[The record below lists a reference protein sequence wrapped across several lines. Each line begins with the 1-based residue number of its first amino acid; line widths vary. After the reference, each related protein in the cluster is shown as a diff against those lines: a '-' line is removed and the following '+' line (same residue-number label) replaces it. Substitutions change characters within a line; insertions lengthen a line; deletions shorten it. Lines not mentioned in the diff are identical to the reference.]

1 MGLADAEAELDKVF
15 NFVFVTSELVVVE
28 LTNALMYIWIF
39 RFFLPS
45 SFCPFRFV
53 KLTAVSAAGSIC
65 SLTACSTNNH

>member
-15 NFVFVTSELVVVE
+15 YVVFVTSKLVVVE

-45 SFCPFRFV
+45 SFCPF
-53 KLTAVSAAGSIC
+53 
-65 SLTACSTNNH
+65 